1 MAERGVAFQ
10 RQDREWPGGEK
21 VLLGP
26 PAMIT
31 LVRDGGDDGRLLVG
45 KPMAGD
51 SRTLTDS
58 RTGTVGRHEK
68 TRGARLAVG

>member
-1 MAERGVAFQ
+1 
-10 RQDREWPGGEK
+10 
-21 VLLGP
+21 
-26 PAMIT
+26 MIT

-68 TRGARLAVG
+68 TRGARLAIG